1 MEALVLSSF
10 DDPVAVEEVPDPTAG
25 PGEVLVRVAAAALNP
40 YDAFVAMGAAK
51 QYMRYEFP
59 VVIGGDLAGTVEAL
73 GEGVDGFSVGERVCG
88 MVGMKGAV
96 HDGSIAERTNPQAAA
111 VVRTPD
117 PVSDI
122 DASTLGVAG
131 TTAVSAIEAVEPQD
145 GARVLVIGA
154 TGGVGSFAIQLAAL
168 RGAHVIATVRPGDE
182 GFVTD
187 LGAAET
193 VDYTGDTIAT
203 IRERYPDGID
213 ALIDAISPDAE
224 SFQHAINVV
233 RKGGRAAST
242 RGGAPGEEIDGI
254 DVANANGNP
263 AFLTSLAELVAS
275 GKVRAAVKRRYSLTD
290 AAQALRDLI
299 GQHTVGKLVITVG

>member
-1 MEALVLSSF
+1 MQALALSSF
-10 DDPVAVEEVPDPTAG
+10 DDPVAVKEVPDPTAG
-25 PGEVLVRVAAAALNP
+25 PGEVLVRVAAASLNP

-51 QYMRYEFP
+51 QYTRYEFP

-73 GEGVDGFSVGERVCG
+73 GDGVDGFSVGERVFG
-88 MVGMKGAV
+88 MVGMKGTV
-96 HDGSIAERTNPQAAA
+96 HDGSVAERTNPQAAA
-111 VVRTPD
+111 VVRTPEG
-117 PVSDI
+117 VSEI

-131 TTAVSAIEAVEPQD
+131 TTAVSATEAVEPHD

-193 VDYTGDTIAT
+193 VDYTGDTVAT
-203 IRERYPDGID
+203 IGERYPNGID
-213 ALIDAISPDAE
+213 ALIDAVSPDAE
-224 SFQHAINVV
+224 SFQHAISVV

-242 RGGAPGEEIDGI
+242 RGAASGEEIDGI

-263 AFLTSLAELVAS
+263 AFLTPLAELVAN
-275 GKVRAAVKRRYSLTD
+275 GKVRAAVKRTYPLGD

-299 GQHTVGKLVITVG
+299 EQHTVGKLVITVG

>member
-1 MEALVLSSF
+1 MEALALSSF
-10 DDPVAVEEVPDPTAG
+10 DDPVSVEEVPDPTAG
-25 PGEVLVRVAAAALNP
+25 PGEVLVRVAAASLNP

-73 GEGVDGFSVGERVCG
+73 GDGVDGFSVGERVFG
-88 MVGMKGAV
+88 MVGLKGAV
-96 HDGSIAERTNPQAAA
+96 HDGSVAERTNPLAAA
-111 VVRTPD
+111 VARTPD
-117 PVSDI
+117 GVSDI

-131 TTAVSAIEAVEPQD
+131 TTAVSAIEAVEPHD

-193 VDYTGDTIAT
+193 VDYTGDTVAT

-213 ALIDAISPDAE
+213 ALIDAVSPDAE
-224 SFQHAINVV
+224 SFQHAISVV

-242 RGGAPGEEIDGI
+242 RGAAPGEEFDGI
-254 DVANANGNP
+254 GVANANGNP
-263 AFLTSLAELVAS
+263 AFLTSLAELVAN
-275 GKVRAAVKRRYSLTD
+275 GKVRAAVKRRYPLGD
-290 AAQALRDLI
+290 AAQALRDLTE
-299 GQHTVGKLVITVG
+299 QHTVGKLVITVG

>member
-1 MEALVLSSF
+1 MEALALASF

-25 PGEVLVRVAAAALNP
+25 PGEVLVRVAAASLNP

-51 QYMRYEFP
+51 RHMRYEFP

-73 GEGVDGFSVGERVCG
+73 GDGVDGFSVGERVFG

-96 HDGSIAERTNPQAAA
+96 HDGSVAERTNPLAAA
-111 VVRTPD
+111 VARTPD
-117 PVSDI
+117 GMSDI

-131 TTAVSAIEAVEPQD
+131 TTAVSAIEAVEPHG
-145 GARVLVIGA
+145 GARVLAIGA
-154 TGGVGSFAIQLAAL
+154 TGGVGSFAIQLGAL

-193 VDYTGDTIAT
+193 VDYTGDTVAT
-203 IRERYPDGID
+203 IRKHHPDGID
-213 ALIDAISPDAE
+213 ALIDAASPDAE
-224 SFQHAINVV
+224 SFQHAISVV
-233 RKGGRAAST
+233 RKGGRAVST
-242 RGGAPGEEIDGI
+242 RGAAPGEEIDGI

-263 AFLTSLAELVAS
+263 AFLTSLAELVAN
-275 GKVRAAVKRRYSLTD
+275 GKVRAAVKRRYPLGD
-290 AAQALRDLI
+290 AAQALRDLTE
-299 GQHTVGKLVITVG
+299 QHTVGKLVITVG